1 MGGEA
6 GAEAGA
12 GIGSASEGAA
22 ENSAAALR
30 AAKAERHPIQGNV
43 SKERIL
49 QELAQ
54 VLLLPPP
61 VASNETCTAPPVAV
75 PAPGPAGEADAK
87 FCVGRGPGLTG
98 LPRAAPRKIGHMVMF
113 GFEPDTL
120 EILMREEMDVV
131 DFIFIVE
138 AQRTHQKEVSKPLMW
153 EALKRTE
160 RFASFVDPKKVV
172 HIVVDEADSTEA
184 LKEQKTFK
192 MEKLQTS
199 LGVER
204 IREWAKHTQGL
215 GPDDVFISGD
225 ADEVLSRESLNLLRW
240 CNLAEPVVA
249 GALWMPMG
257 ALNRAFRTDWPV
269 GGLPRTFAMPT
280 IYEWKVV
287 YASIEDGARHFTKS
301 TGAQG
306 RTWRHYV
313 FGGLHMTGISF
324 LPHALIKELSAS
336 SYKGRQ
342 EHLDVLAAGE
352 VRDLDL
358 AQIELY
364 NLGGQFKHWKPRTV
378 ALNRLQ
384 GREQAAAGYVP
395 WFLRCNAARYPYWFG
410 NPDPRNTALLEALHR
425 LQELPMPPPP
435 PLAPPPSTEKAAA
448 VQVSSASA
456 QVGKPETKKATSKAQ
471 AAVAAAQKEKGMA
484 TGAGKS
490 NIRGG
495 GATIATPSSPSAS
508 TPPATGVGIL
518 SGTGTP
524 SLPPASGKLPRKA
537 ASPNLV
543 QKEPLTPTVSQNSS
557 AVAKAGTQT
566 AAEAA
571 ARPASR

>member
-1 MGGEA
+1 MGA
-6 GAEAGA
+6 GVGDEAGA
-12 GIGSASEGAA
+12 GVGSASEGAA
-22 ENSAAALR
+22 EPSAAALR
-30 AAKAERHPIQGNV
+30 AAKAERHPIKDNV

-54 VLLLPPP
+54 VLLVPPP
-61 VASNETCTAPPVAV
+61 VASNETCAAPPVAV
-75 PAPGPAGEADAK
+75 PVPGPAGEGDAK

-98 LPRAAPRKIGHMVMF
+98 LPRATPRKIGHMVMF

-120 EILMREEMDVV
+120 EILLREEMDVV

-138 AQRTHQKEVSKPLMW
+138 AQRTHQKEVTKPLMW

-160 RFASFVDPKKVV
+160 RFASFVDHKKVV

-204 IREWAKHTQGL
+204 IREWSKHSQGL

-287 YASIEDGARHFTKS
+287 YAGIEDGARHFTRS

-313 FGGLHMTGISF
+313 LGGLHMTGISF

-342 EHLDVLAAGE
+342 EHLDVLAGGE

-364 NLGGQFKHWKPRTV
+364 NLGGQFKHWKQRTV

-384 GREQAAAGYVP
+384 GREQAAAGFVP

-410 NPDPRNTALLEALHR
+410 NPDPRNKALLEALHR

-435 PLAPPPSTEKAAA
+435 PLAPPPSTQKAAA
-448 VQVSSASA
+448 AQVSSTSA
-456 QVGKPETKKATSKAQ
+456 QAGKTGTKKATSKAQ
-471 AAVAAAQKEKGMA
+471 AAVAAAQKQKGMA
-484 TGAGKS
+484 SGAGKSGVEHPGS

-495 GATIATPSSPSAS
+495 EAATATPASPSAS
-508 TPPATGVGIL
+508 TPPATGIGIL
-518 SGTGTP
+518 SGAGTP
-524 SLPPASGKLPRKA
+524 SPAPASESQLPPPKVPKA
-537 ASPNLV
+537 AALSAPNGS
-543 QKEPLTPTVSQNSS
+543 T
-557 AVAKAGTQT
+557 
-566 AAEAA
+566 
-571 ARPASR
+571 